1 MKSDL
6 STDIKR
12 LRQSTGLSQSKFG
25 AMFGVPTA
33 NIARWEQ
40 GLSSPPAYVLT
51 MMRQILGEESPAQR
65 PGSNLSA
72 MLEEFHAVWGNRPL
86 PYRELNAPTPPDK
99 VTGKT
104 RNCSLIAKVFQHSVF
119 YAEELKLW
127 QENPMKKWTTLQY
140 FLYANRYKYLGKLP
154 DELSDAELLRG
165 FTISGLHK
173 GFTVFD
179 NTLMCQVLDAYSD
192 EISGV
197 YDPCAGWGER
207 MLTCAAYDVPYLG
220 VDINFALVDGY
231 ARMIDHYGLE
241 NVEFICA
248 DSSCDTIE
256 LESSFNTVITC
267 PPYGDLEI
275 YSKHGAENLSQS
287 QFLDWWE
294 REVLVAK
301 NMGISLFCFQ
311 INRKHRDDMAEIVQ
325 KSGYSLIDEFLFTH
339 NKSGCFTRTK
349 SENKK
354 TETESMLVFRREDK

>member
-1 MKSDL
+1 MKSSL
-6 STDIKR
+6 SNEIKS
-12 LRQSTGLSQSKFG
+12 LRQATGLSQSKFG
-25 AMFGVPTA
+25 VMFGVPTA

-40 GLSSPPAYVLT
+40 GLSSPPTYVLT
-51 MMRQILGEESPAQR
+51 MMRQILGEESSVQR
-65 PGSNLSA
+65 SGSNLSA
-72 MLEEFHAVWGNRPL
+72 MLEEFYAVWGNKPL
-86 PYRELNAPTPPDK
+86 PQRELMPLNPPAG

-104 RNCSLIAKVFQHSVF
+104 RNCSLIAKAFQHSVF

-127 QENPMKKWTTLQY
+127 RENPMKKWTTLQY

-179 NTLMCQVLDAYSD
+179 NTLMCQVLDTYSD
-192 EISGV
+192 DISGV

-207 MLTCAAYDVPYLG
+207 MLTCAAYGVPYFG

-241 NVEFICA
+241 NVEFVCA
-248 DSSCDTIE
+248 DSSCDAIE
-256 LESSFNTVITC
+256 LEPSFNTVITC
-267 PPYGDLEI
+267 PPYGNLEL
-275 YSKHGAENLSQS
+275 YSAHGAENLSQS
-287 QFLDWWE
+287 QFLGWWE
-294 REVLVAK
+294 REVLAAK
-301 NMGISLFCFQ
+301 NMDISLFCFQ
-311 INRKHRDDMAEIVQ
+311 INQKHRDGMVEIVQ
-325 KSGYSLIDEFLFTH
+325 KLGYSLIDEFTFTH